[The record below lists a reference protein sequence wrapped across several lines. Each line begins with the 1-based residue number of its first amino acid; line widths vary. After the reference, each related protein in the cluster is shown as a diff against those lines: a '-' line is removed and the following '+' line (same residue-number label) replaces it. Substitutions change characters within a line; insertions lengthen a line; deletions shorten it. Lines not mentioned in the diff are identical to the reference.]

1 MAVFKRFETS
11 RQESFSRPEVSSHSK
26 QSLLGKTLVIKGRV
40 RASEEMVVEGKID
53 GHITSNSRVVI
64 GKSGMIKADIEASEI
79 VIQGRVD
86 GNVKATAKVEIF
98 PEGILNG
105 NIISQRVVLAEGA
118 VFKGNID
125 MSLKEEKKLPSQ
137 AAPVKAVKDKKD
149 DVKK

>member
-1 MAVFKRFETS
+1 MAVFKRFEAS
-11 RQESFSRPEVSSHSK
+11 KQESYPVSREPGHSK

-53 GHITSNSRVVI
+53 GHINSNHRVVI
-64 GKSGMIKADIEASEI
+64 GRSGIIKADISASEI

-86 GNVKATAKVEIF
+86 GNVKATSKVEIF
-98 PEGILNG
+98 PEGVLNG

-125 MSLKEEKKLPSQ
+125 MSLKDEKKPSPETSP
-137 AAPVKAVKDKKD
+137 AKTIKDKKD